1 MIEIEFSPEAV
12 EQLHYERRY
21 HAHPRVRQRMEAG
34 YLKALGYQHQEIG
47 RIVGISQ
54 KTLRGYLR
62 MYQAGGIEAL
72 KVLNFYRP
80 KSELD
85 DHREQLKAEFEAR
98 PAKSVNEAV
107 QRIEK
112 LTDIRRSP
120 TQVAKF
126 IKDLGL
132 KRLKV
137 GHIPAKADPE
147 KQQAFLEEELEPRLA
162 EARQGERHV
171 FFVDAAHFVMRPF
184 LGFLWCFV
192 RQFIRA
198 PSGRQRFNVL
208 GALHATT
215 LQVVTFTNDSYINS
229 LSVAK
234 LMCQIAVEFAGLPI
248 TLVMDN
254 ARYQRCRFVKDL
266 ATALGIELLFLPSYS
281 PNLNLIERLWKFVK
295 KKCLYSEYYETFTD
309 FKQAIEGCIAETN
322 GEHKQELASLLTLKF
337 QTFENV
343 TL

>member
-1 MIEIEFSPEAV
+1 MLKIEFTE
-12 EQLHYERRY
+12 EEINQLYHECRY
-21 HAHPRVRQRMEAG
+21 HPHSRVRQRMEAI
-34 YLKALGYQHQEIG
+34 YLKALGYSHKEIG
-47 RIVGISQ
+47 RILKIDQ
-54 KTLRGYLR
+54 KTLRSYLQ
-62 MYQAGGIEAL
+62 MYQAGGLEKL
-72 KVLNFYRP
+72 RELNFYRP
-80 KSELD
+80 SGELD
-85 DHREQLKAEFEAR
+85 AHREKLKSEFEAN
-98 PAKSVNEAV
+98 PPKTIKEAV
-107 QRIEK
+107 KRIED
-112 LTDIRRSP
+112 LTGIRRSP
-120 TQVAKF
+120 TQVRKF

-137 GHIPAKADPE
+137 GQVPSKADPE
-147 KQQAFLEEELEPRLA
+147 KQKAFLEEELEPRLE
-162 EARQGERHV
+162 EARQGKRHV
-171 FFVDAAHFVMRPF
+171 FFVDAAHFVMQPF

-192 RQFIRA
+192 RQFIPS

-215 LQVVTFTNDSYINS
+215 LQVVTFTNNSYINA

-254 ARYQRCRFVKDL
+254 ARYQHCRLVMDL

-295 KKCLYSEYYETFTD
+295 KKCLYSKYYETFTD
-309 FKQAIEGCIAETN
+309 FQQAISDCITQAHR
-322 GEHKQELASLLTLKF
+322 EHKQELASLLTLKF
-337 QTFENV
+337 QTLDNV